1 MKTLIKRVL
10 ASTLVLISCSYLVP
24 VNAVAS
30 SETTR
35 TDGGVHV
42 IVEKTRAEIDQEFA
56 TKFEQLQAAFENSRT
71 VRGPQYVYSYDYFD
85 HETSFVEGYA
95 GNQEFS
101 GYRFQGG
108 GGFLYS
114 ESGGPSVSFNVDMQ
128 LPSPFDFIS
137 LSTNLGI
144 RSTSSGIYV
153 PVPNTVDYFLL
164 YVEKE
169 LEVAPY
175 AVYRKRS
182 GAANTEW
189 ELYSVGGVVVDTY
202 ASYYAKKVK

>member
-85 HETSFVEGYA
+85 HET
-95 GNQEFS
+95 
-101 GYRFQGG
+101 
-108 GGFLYS
+108 
-114 ESGGPSVSFNVDMQ
+114 
-128 LPSPFDFIS
+128 
-137 LSTNLGI
+137 
-144 RSTSSGIYV
+144 
-153 PVPNTVDYFLL
+153 
-164 YVEKE
+164 
-169 LEVAPY
+169 
-175 AVYRKRS
+175 
-182 GAANTEW
+182 
-189 ELYSVGGVVVDTY
+189 
-202 ASYYAKKVK
+202 